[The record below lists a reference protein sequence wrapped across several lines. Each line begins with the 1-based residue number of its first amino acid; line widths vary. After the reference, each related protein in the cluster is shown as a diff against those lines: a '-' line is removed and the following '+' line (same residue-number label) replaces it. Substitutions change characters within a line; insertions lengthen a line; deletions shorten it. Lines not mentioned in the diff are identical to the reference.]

1 MEWRRT
7 GKPMVAMPSTDTAER
22 RIADRYVLR
31 SPLGKGGMGVVWHA
45 EDTLLRRSVAIKEI
59 AFPPAL
65 EASEAMAVKMRA
77 MREAR
82 SAAKLNHPGVVT
94 IYDVIQEEGQ
104 AYIVM
109 EFVEAPTLAGLVKR
123 EGPLSVQRTAEIGLE
138 VLEALQNAHSK
149 GVVHRD
155 VKPANVMIL
164 DGGHAKLADFGI
176 ASVKDDPKI
185 TSTGM
190 ILGSPQFMAPE
201 QANGA
206 GSGPPTDVWG
216 LGATLY
222 YAVEGEYPFDRGE
235 PIPTLAAV
243 VHDDYRRPQRAG
255 GLEPIIVETLKK
267 SPRDRPPAWKLRTM
281 LRSAMTGEQP
291 AAIRPPAPVVAPPRT
306 TVVSP
311 PPSTLD
317 APTAEPLSRTESVA
331 EPAVIPL
338 PKTSRARPKERS
350 RWLLPVLAAGLL
362 AAGVL
367 AFFLLTSGDDR
378 EGSPAARDEAN
389 DGRRAPAAVGS
400 ANADENPTPTSSPTP
415 APEETAGPVDDVPS
429 QDFEETAVQ
438 VPSDWVRW
446 SDPAFGFSIRH
457 PPDWTVQPGPHDS
470 TSIDIEDPNGG
481 TYLRVDWTDTP
492 GPSPQAAW
500 EAYAPDFAA
509 THPGYQE
516 IQITPTTFKGY
527 PASVWE
533 FTYSSGGALL
543 HAIDLGFVIGDEYGF
558 ALNFQTREEDWAQ
571 SKELFD
577 AFQKSFRP
585 PSG

>member
-1 MEWRRT
+1 MERRET
-7 GKPMVAMPSTDTAER
+7 GKPKVAMPSTNTAER

-59 AFPPAL
+59 AFPSAL

-82 SAAKLNHPGVVT
+82 SAAKLNHPGVVS

-123 EGPLSVQRTAEIGLE
+123 EGPLLEQRTAEIGLE
-138 VLEALQNAHSK
+138 VLEALQNAHAK

-164 DGGHAKLADFGI
+164 DGGRAKLADFGI

-243 VHDDYRRPQRAG
+243 VHDDYRPPQRAG
-255 GLEPIIVETLKK
+255 ALEPIIAETLKK

-291 AAIRPPAPVVAPPRT
+291 AAMRQPVPAVAAPT
-306 TVVSP
+306 TEVSP

-317 APTAEPLSRTESVA
+317 APPAERPARTQSVV
-331 EPAVIPL
+331 EPEVIPL
-338 PKTSRARPKERS
+338 PRTSRARPRQRH
-350 RWLLPVLAAGLL
+350 RWLVPLLAAGLL
-362 AAGVL
+362 AAGLLV
-367 AFFLLTSGDDR
+367 FFLLTSGDER
-378 EGSPAARDEAN
+378 QPPPAARDETN
-389 DGRRAPAAVGS
+389 DGRRAPAVAGS
-400 ANADENPTPTSSPTP
+400 AGNEEKATTTPSPTPTSDE
-415 APEETAGPVDDVPS
+415 AAGPVDDVPS

-438 VPSDWVRW
+438 IPSDWVRW
-446 SDPAFGFSIRH
+446 RDPTFGFSIRH

-509 THPGYQE
+509 THSDYQE

-527 PASVWE
+527 LASVWE
-533 FTYSSGGALL
+533 FTYSSGGAQL
-543 HAIDLGFVIGDEYGF
+543 HAIDLGFIIGDEYGF

-585 PSG
+585 PPG